1 MEQNINSLISNI
13 NNSLAWIRKYKPADY
28 DQKFLQLIE
37 ERRKLIK
44 IRNAGRDNPAI
55 AAYGVSQVGKSYLM
69 NCMLQKDGQPFLLKA
84 DGKTYKFIEEMNPK
98 TDNTEATGVV
108 TRFTS
113 FKRNPE
119 RYSEKYPILMRCLSV
134 ADIILILSDGYYIDI
149 ENSLLYLESEIKEEI
164 VKLYEKYRNLPR
176 ASVVTVTPDD
186 VLNIK
191 AYYKQHLF
199 KATQTYLQTS
209 LFDTLTLIADRIP
222 VSELSDVFSLL
233 WHKSEYQT
241 RLFKRI
247 LSTLEKFHFAEFV
260 YLPAQSM
267 LHDGR
272 NENTIMSVQ
281 CLNELFLD
289 SPKYF
294 TDAYIRNG
302 DAYEKVANLS
312 KSEVCAVCAEI
323 IIKIDDEYI
332 NTINH
337 YSLAGITDDAVKKE
351 LSRKGE
357 IIINSQ
363 TGDKEI
369 HLTMSV
375 LKDNDMLDFPGAR
388 SREQLSLDTL
398 EKDANLIMVLLR
410 GKVAYLFNKYNE
422 SMLINVLLYCHHAAQ
437 NEVRDIPRL
446 LSDWIKNYVGDTM
459 EKRRNTLAMTDG
471 ISPLFYVATKF
482 NMDMALKAEDIAN
495 ERNSVNGRWDG
506 RFHQVL
512 YKECFK
518 VEAEIDEEKKEIYN
532 NWTRPGE
539 HFQNSYLL
547 RDFKF
552 SGPITSKLYDN
563 ERTADRKMLIPQDY
577 YDLMRSTFIE
587 NEWVKFFFENP
598 ALAWDVAASIDNDG
612 ALYIIERL
620 SKVAEKMG
628 KTRDA
633 QLHQMFATVEKKVY
647 ATMKDYYVSTDVDE
661 LLNNNIRKAKAIF
674 REMDFT
680 CNSDNYFFG
689 HLLQGLQLTE
699 AEAYR
704 VVHAVMQGPD
714 INEQVNDFKDYEI
727 IKNSCKNNGTPI
739 EEAATEEE
747 KWKCI
752 MQTYG
757 FDDCQDAED
766 FLQKKG
772 INVASLFS
780 DSYKRKLNS
789 CIIADAVYEHWKATI
804 KSVDFFNEY
813 ADDDHI
819 DSSAMT
825 SLTDNIISTSEAIHL
840 NDLMAESI
848 AHYVNVIKIHTANE
862 SLLAD
867 MLASLINDFVLDFGY
882 RYLSVEDIEK
892 VKGVCEK
899 CNLIAFDYILK
910 DDFKVSDEK
919 ELTDLFNKMS
929 TNPSALLPSFDDN
942 YNKWKEFMMISF
954 IAHLDIPNI
963 DFEANEAMKT
973 ILEGIKGT
981 TK

>member
-44 IRNAGRDNPAI
+44 IRNAGHDNPAI

-134 ADIILILSDGYYIDI
+134 ADIILILSDGYYNDV
-149 ENSLLYLESEIKEEI
+149 ENYVLYLESEIKEE
-164 VKLYEKYRNLPR
+164 VNNLYDKYRNMPQ
-176 ASVVTVTPDD
+176 AGVVSITPDD
-186 VLNIK
+186 ILNIK
-191 AYYKQHLF
+191 AYYKQNINQ
-199 KATQTYLQTS
+199 AQAYLQTS

-241 RLFKRI
+241 RLFKRM
-247 LSTLEKFHFAEFV
+247 LVTLEKFHFAEYV

-267 LHDGR
+267 LHDGI

-294 TDAYIRNG
+294 TDAYVRNG
-302 DAYEKVANLS
+302 DVYEKVANLS

-323 IIKIDDEYI
+323 IIKIDEEYI
-332 NTINH
+332 NTTNH
-337 YSLAGITDDAVKKE
+337 YSLAGITDETVRQE
-351 LSRKGE
+351 LFRSGE
-357 IIINSQ
+357 VFCNPQ
-363 TGDKEI
+363 TGDEEI
-369 HLTMSV
+369 KLSLNV

-388 SREQLSLDTL
+388 SRKKEQLDTL
-398 EKDANLIMVLLR
+398 KEDAILINVLLR

-437 NEVRDIPRL
+437 NEVTDIPKL
-446 LSDWIKNYVGDTM
+446 LNEWIKNYVGDTM
-459 EKRRNTLAMTDG
+459 EKRRNTLTMTEG
-471 ISPLFYVATKF
+471 ISPLFYIATKF
-482 NMDMALKAEDIAN
+482 NMDMALKTEDIEN
-495 ERNSVNGRWDG
+495 ERNRVNGRWND
-506 RFHQVL
+506 RFLKVL
-512 YKECFK
+512 YHQCFNVDGSK
-518 VEAEIDEEKKEIYN
+518 DNEGN
-532 NWTRPGE
+532 LMFSNWVRSEE

-552 SGPITSKLYDN
+552 SGPKASKLYEN
-563 ERTADRKMLIPQDY
+563 ERTAERKMLLPQDY
-577 YDLMRSTFIE
+577 YDLMRSTFVE
-587 NEWVKFFFENP
+587 NKWVKFFFENP

-633 QLHQMFATVEKKVY
+633 QLQQMFATVEKKVY

-757 FDDCQDAED
+757 FDDRQDAED

-825 SLTDNIISTSEAIHL
+825 SLTDNIIATSEAIHL